1 MKKFLSLLL
10 ATLMLLAIIPMGAT
24 ASAASTP
31 VITTSVDKTT
41 IKAGDI
47 VTVTV
52 TLSADSYICAMDYEL
67 RYKSSDFEFV
77 ENSLNWKGVFP
88 GYEMGKNNVLSSGEN
103 IFKYSGLTSSTITGP
118 ECVLFTLQLKAKNTS
133 GKITASVTSACTS
146 TGGADYIDVTSSV
159 SYVSDITIQFKGPT
173 VTPINYFDIKN
184 PSTKSISY
192 KSGIVLHIEE
202 QKLIPED
209 AKYQWVASNSNFKT
223 DVSAD
228 GKSCTIISNANGD
241 TTFTVKLVTE
251 SGTVL
256 ETETITMKSKAGF
269 FDKLIAFFRSIFGGN
284 KVLPQ

>member
-1 MKKFLSLLL
+1 MKKFLSL
-10 ATLMLLAIIPMGAT
+10 LLAIIPMGAT

-77 ENSLNWKGVFP
+77 ENSLNLKGVFP
-88 GYEMGKNNVLSSGEN
+88 GFEMGKNNVLPSGEN
-103 IFKYSGLTSSTITGP
+103 VFMFSGAKSSTTSGP
-118 ECVLFTLQLKAKNTS
+118 ECVVFTLQLKAKNTS
-133 GKITASVTSACTS
+133 GKITASVTGAYTS

-159 SYVSDITIQFKGPT
+159 SYVSDITIQFKGPV

-241 TTFTVKLVTE
+241 TTFTVELVTE

-284 KVLPQ
+284 KVRPQ